1 LNATKTTSLKKNTE
15 HTSDFEFTEAYAKQA
30 DKNDLLKVFRKKF
43 EFPVINNKKA
53 LYFTGNSLGLKPKA
67 ADKAMQTELDDW
79 GKWGVEGH
87 FHGTNPWF
95 AYHELFSKN
104 LAQLTGAKKHEVVAM
119 NGLTTNLHLLFA
131 SFYRPTKVRFKIIC
145 EKKAFPSDQYV
156 LESQLKFH
164 GIDPKTALIE
174 VAPRKGE
181 HTIRH
186 QDIIEAIN
194 THGDQLALVFI
205 GGVNYYSGQVFN
217 MEAITKAA
225 HRAGAIAGFDLAHGF
240 GNIELKLHDW
250 QVDFAAWCSY
260 KYLNSGP
267 GSVAGVFIHET
278 HGLNPETPRLS
289 GWWGYDKTK
298 RFLMESGFQPIPG
311 AEGWQLSNAPI
322 LAMAVHRVALEIH
335 CEAGMPA
342 LRKKSL
348 KLTAY
353 LEYLLQQISN
363 QGRGVTFEV
372 ITPENPDGR
381 GAQLSIL
388 VHGKGKELFDKIT
401 SQGVIADWREPNV
414 IRVAPVPLY
423 NSFRDVYQLAKIL
436 EKNI

>member
-1 LNATKTTSLKKNTE
+1 MPDSKYKYTE
-15 HTSDFEFTEAYAKQA
+15 EFALTSDKS
-30 DKNDLLKVFRKKF
+30 DPLKSFRKQF
-43 EFPVINNKKA
+43 DFPVINGKKA

-67 ADKAMQTELDDW
+67 ANKAIQTELDDW
-79 GKWGVEGH
+79 SKWGVEGH
-87 FHGTNPWF
+87 FNSTNPWF
-95 AYHELFSKN
+95 SYHELFSEG
-104 LAQLTGAKKHEVVAM
+104 LAQLAGAKKHEVVAM
-119 NGLTTNLHLLFA
+119 NGLTANLHFLFA
-131 SFYRPTKVRFKIIC
+131 SFYRPTKKRFKIIC
-145 EKKAFPSDQYV
+145 EEKAFPSDQYM

-174 VAPRKGE
+174 IAPRKGE

-186 QDIIEAIN
+186 KDIIEAIN
-194 THGDQLALVFI
+194 KHADQLALVFI

-217 MEAITKAA
+217 MKAITKAA
-225 HRAGAIAGFDLAHGF
+225 HHSGALAGFDLAHGF
-240 GNIELKLHDW
+240 GNIELELHDW

-267 GSVAGVFIHET
+267 GSVAGIFIHEK

-289 GWWGYDKTK
+289 GWWGYDKSK
-298 RFLMESGFQPIPG
+298 RFLMEQGFHPIPG
-311 AEGWQLSNAPI
+311 AEGWQLSNAPV
-322 LAMAVHRVALEIH
+322 LAMAVHKVALDMH
-335 CEAGMPA
+335 CKAGMPA

-348 KLTAY
+348 ELTAY

-363 QGRGVTFEV
+363 QDRGVAFEV
-372 ITPENPDGR
+372 ITPSNPDER

-388 VHGKGKELFDKIT
+388 VHGKGKELFDKIAEA
-401 SQGVIADWREPNV
+401 GVIADWREPNV

-423 NSFRDVYQLAKIL
+423 NSFTDVFQFVKIL

>member
-1 LNATKTTSLKKNTE
+1 MLREEFKYTEEFAQKADENDPLK
-15 HTSDFEFTEAYAKQA
+15 S
-30 DKNDLLKVFRKKF
+30 FRGFF

-67 ADKAMQTELDDW
+67 ADKALQTELDDW

-87 FHGTNPWF
+87 FNSTNPWF
-95 AYHELFSKN
+95 AYHEIFSDG

-131 SFYRPTKVRFKIIC
+131 SFYRPTKKRFKIIC
-145 EKKAFPSDQYV
+145 EEKAFPSDQYM

-164 GIDPKTALIE
+164 DIDPKTALIE
-174 VAPRKGE
+174 IAPPKGA
-181 HTIRH
+181 HTINH
-186 QDIIEAIN
+186 NDIIEAIN
-194 THGDQLALVFI
+194 KHADQLALVFF

-217 MEAITKAA
+217 MEAITQAA
-225 HRAGAIAGFDLAHGF
+225 HKVGALAGFDLAHGF
-240 GNIELKLHDW
+240 GNIELQLHNW

-267 GSVAGVFIHET
+267 GSVAGIFIHEK

-298 RFLMESGFQPIPG
+298 RFLMDSGFQPIPG
-311 AEGWQLSNAPI
+311 AEGWQLSNAPV
-322 LAMAVHRVALEIH
+322 LAMAVHKVALDIH
-335 CEAGMPA
+335 CKAGMPA

-363 QGRGVTFEV
+363 QDRGISFEV
-372 ITPENPDGR
+372 ITPKNPDER

-401 SQGVIADWREPNV
+401 ALGVIADWREPNV
-414 IRVAPVPLY
+414 IRVAAVPLY
-423 NSFRDVYQLAKIL
+423 NSFKDVYQLAKIL
-436 EKNI
+436 EKNS